1 MVASVTKYL
10 LGNLMGN
17 WNAGTWNVLPA
28 VLTTWANLIGTK
40 SNKSEY
46 ALYREQAKNYKETAQ
61 MNAELIRNQ
70 GEIALRNLVYKDKLE
85 RGADVAR
92 LGATGGN
99 LSGTNLD
106 VLVQK
111 EKVRKMDEQTLRANY
126 AQQAMMELYNGYG
139 KAASVYGTLAAKANS
154 DKYGVWASLFK
165 GLEVYTQLS
174 MRDAKV
180 QNGIEEGYKREGY
193 KRDYIDVMYKD
204 EATNLNA
211 ASNNISSDQ
220 QVDLSFS
227 HEGNNLIL
235 TKTYYSL

>member
-10 LGNLMGN
+10 LKNPMGN
-17 WNAGTWNVLPA
+17 WNAGTWNVLPS
-28 VLTTWANLIGTK
+28 VLTAWANLIGTQGRE
-40 SNKSEY
+40 SEY
-46 ALYREQAKNYKETAQ
+46 ALYREQAKNYKETAR
-61 MNAELIRNQ
+61 MNADLIKSQ

-126 AQQAMMELYNGYG
+126 AQQAMLEMYNGYNQ
-139 KAASVYGTLAAKANS
+139 AANVYGTLSAKAES
-154 DKYGVWASLFK
+154 DKYGIWASVFK
-165 GLEVYTQLS
+165 GLETYVGLS

-180 QNGIEEGYKREGY
+180 ENGIKEGYVKAEY
-193 KRDYIDVMYKD
+193 QKDFIETMYKD
-204 EATNLNA
+204 EVPKSLKINA
-211 ASNNISSDQ
+211 DENKVENN
-220 QVDLSFS
+220 
-227 HEGNNLIL
+227 
-235 TKTYYSL
+235 KTYGIIGDFDYLPTQGIA

>member
-10 LGNLMGN
+10 LGNPMGN

-85 RGADVAR
+85 KGADVAR
-92 LGATGGN
+92 LGSTGGN

-154 DKYGVWASLFK
+154 DKYGVWASVFK

-180 QNGIEEGYKREGY
+180 QNAVEEGYKREDY

-204 EATNLNA
+204 ELTNLN
-211 ASNNISSDQ
+211 SDINN
-220 QVDLSFS
+220 VK
-227 HEGNNLIL
+227 GNFEEEVIYNFA
-235 TKTYYSL
+235 

>member
-1 MVASVTKYL
+1 MVASVMKYL
-10 LGNLMGN
+10 FNNPMGN

-28 VLTTWANLIGTK
+28 VLTTWSNLLAVKGHE
-40 SNKSEY
+40 SEY
-46 ALYREQAKNYKETAQ
+46 ALYREQAKNYKETAR
-61 MNAELIRNQ
+61 MNAELIKSQ

-126 AQQAMMELYNGYG
+126 AQQAMLEVYNGYTQ
-139 KAASVYGTLAAKANS
+139 AANVYGTMAAKAQG
-154 DKYGVWASLFK
+154 DKYGVWASVFK
-165 GLEVYTQLS
+165 GLETYVGLS

-180 QNGIEEGYKREGY
+180 ENAVQEGYKRAAY
-193 KRDYIDVMYKD
+193 QRDFIDVEYKD
-204 EATNLNA
+204 DIYKIN
-211 ASNNISSDQ
+211 SD
-220 QVDLSFS
+220 VNKVK
-227 HEGNNLIL
+227 GNFEEEV
-235 TKTYYSL
+235 TYNFV

>member
-1 MVASVTKYL
+1 MKYL
-10 LGNLMGN
+10 FNNPMGN

-28 VLTTWANLIGTK
+28 VLTTWSNLLAVKGHE
-40 SNKSEY
+40 SEY
-46 ALYREQAKNYKETAQ
+46 ALYREQAKNYKETAR
-61 MNAELIRNQ
+61 MNAELIKSQ

-126 AQQAMMELYNGYG
+126 AQQAMLEVYNGYTQ
-139 KAASVYGTLAAKANS
+139 AANVYGTMAAKAQG
-154 DKYGVWASLFK
+154 DKYGVWASVFK
-165 GLEVYTQLS
+165 GLETYVGLS

-180 QNGIEEGYKREGY
+180 ENAVQEGYKKAAY
-193 KRDYIDVMYKD
+193 QRDFIDVEYKD
-204 EATNLNA
+204 DIYKIN
-211 ASNNISSDQ
+211 SD
-220 QVDLSFS
+220 VNKVK
-227 HEGNNLIL
+227 GNFEEEVIYNFV
-235 TKTYYSL
+235 

>member
-1 MVASVTKYL
+1 MKYL
-10 LGNLMGN
+10 FNNPMGN

-28 VLTTWANLIGTK
+28 VLTTWSNLLAVKGHE
-40 SNKSEY
+40 SEY
-46 ALYREQAKNYKETAQ
+46 ALYREQAKNYKETAR
-61 MNAELIRNQ
+61 MNAELIKSQ

-126 AQQAMMELYNGYG
+126 AQQAMLEVYNGYTQ
-139 KAASVYGTLAAKANS
+139 AANVYGTMAAKAQG
-154 DKYGVWASLFK
+154 DKYGVWASVFK
-165 GLEVYTQLS
+165 GLETYVGLS

-180 QNGIEEGYKREGY
+180 ENAVQEGYKRAAY
-193 KRDYIDVMYKD
+193 QRDFIDVEYKD
-204 EATNLNA
+204 DIYKIN
-211 ASNNISSDQ
+211 SD
-220 QVDLSFS
+220 VNKVK
-227 HEGNNLIL
+227 GNFEEEV
-235 TKTYYSL
+235 TYNFV

>member
-10 LGNLMGN
+10 FNNPMGN

-28 VLTTWANLIGTK
+28 VLTTWSNLLAVKGHE
-40 SNKSEY
+40 SEY
-46 ALYREQAKNYKETAQ
+46 ALYREQAKNYKETAR
-61 MNAELIRNQ
+61 MNAELIKSQ

-126 AQQAMMELYNGYG
+126 AQQAMLEVYNGYTQ
-139 KAASVYGTLAAKANS
+139 AANVYGTMAAKAQG
-154 DKYGVWASLFK
+154 DKYGVWASVFK
-165 GLEVYTQLS
+165 GLETYVGLS

-180 QNGIEEGYKREGY
+180 ENAVQEGYKRAAY
-193 KRDYIDVMYKD
+193 QRDFIDVEYKD
-204 EATNLNA
+204 DIYKIN
-211 ASNNISSDQ
+211 SD
-220 QVDLSFS
+220 VNKVK
-227 HEGNNLIL
+227 GNFEEEVIYNFV
-235 TKTYYSL
+235 